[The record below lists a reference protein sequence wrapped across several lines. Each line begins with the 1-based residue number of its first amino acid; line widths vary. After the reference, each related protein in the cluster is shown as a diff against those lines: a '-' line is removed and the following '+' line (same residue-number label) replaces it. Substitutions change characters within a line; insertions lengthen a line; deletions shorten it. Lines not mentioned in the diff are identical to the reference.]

1 MRDPRLTGGL
11 WLTCLAGMSFGVID
25 VLTPLRLSSLGA
37 SAVVIA
43 AAFLGAAGFE
53 AVLAPLVGRLA
64 DKRGRLAPVRLSLL
78 AGIVVSVLLPTL
90 RPAAVLVVLVV
101 VGLPAYGTLFVPAS
115 AMVSDSADRHRLHQ
129 GLVFGMS
136 NLAWA
141 SGQGLAAAS
150 CGAIAQATSDAV
162 PYLLLGAI
170 FLGTFLV
177 AQPQG
182 RRLLTKMRPELGRHG
197 L

>member
-1 MRDPRLTGGL
+1 MRSALGAVRDPRLTGGL
-11 WLTCLAGMSFGVID
+11 WLTCVAGMSFGVID

-64 DKRGRLAPVRLSLL
+64 DRRGRLAPVRLSLL
-78 AGIVVSVLLPTL
+78 AGIVVSLLLPTL
-90 RPAAVLVVLVV
+90 RPASVLVVLVV
-101 VGLPAYGTLFVPAS
+101 VGLPAYGTLFVPAT

-141 SGQGLAAAS
+141 SARAWPRPPAEQSPRRRVTRCPISCSGRSSSGPFSSPSPRAAGCS
-150 CGAIAQATSDAV
+150 Q
-162 PYLLLGAI
+162 
-170 FLGTFLV
+170 
-177 AQPQG
+177 
-182 RRLLTKMRPELGRHG
+182 R
-197 L
+197 